1 MAFEVLKRLVVG
13 SPLHNQR
20 ASHSLLPKWLALP
33 IFASDALSSVAYA
46 TEEILLVLVLGGLAA
61 IQFTPWVALGVILL
75 LITVVT
81 SYRKTV
87 YAYPGGGG
95 DYQVAQ
101 ENFGQRTALVA
112 AAALV
117 VDYIV
122 TVAVSISSGVANLI
136 SAFPMFD
143 GHAVEL
149 CVGFIV
155 LLTLIN
161 LRGVKESGVSF
172 AAPTYLFIATM
183 VAMLVTAAVR
193 FATGNPPAAMS
204 AVYPIQTQE
213 LTGIALVFLLLRAFA
228 SGCTALTG
236 VEAVSNGVPF
246 FRVPKSRNASV
257 TLMLLGSIAVV
268 LFGGITLLAVAT
280 NVHVAEDPAT
290 LGQPSTFTQSTVI
303 AQLGSAVFGA
313 GSIGFYLLQIF
324 TMTVLILAANTAF
337 SGFPILAS
345 VLGRD
350 GYLPRQFGRR
360 GDRLVFSNGIII
372 LASAAVV
379 LVIVFDASV
388 TRLVQ
393 LYILGVFL
401 SFTISQAG
409 MVRHWNR
416 LLRKTTDRR
425 DRLTM
430 YRSRV
435 INAVGATVTGLVLVI
450 VVITKFS
457 HGAWLVIVVIPLII
471 VLMMSIHRH
480 YVRTDGR
487 LEAPAGS
494 MTLPSRVH
502 AIVLVSRMNAPAML
516 ALSFARAARPDTLV
530 GLHVQTD
537 RSDVSALED
546 EWSRRTIPVPLV
558 VVDSPFRDVTT
569 PIVEYVKRLKQENPG
584 DLIAVYIPEYVVQHW
599 WEGLLH
605 NQSAIRLKARLLFEP
620 GVVTTSVPT
629 LLAGAHGSHGPDSR
643 GPDSRGPGSR
653 GAHSRGAG
661 SRADDS
667 VFPADDPWDSL
678 PRGRS

>member
-1 MAFEVLKRLVVG
+1 MVLEVLKRVVVG
-13 SPLHNQR
+13 SPVHNQR

-46 TEEILLVLVLGGLAA
+46 TEEILLVLILGGLAA
-61 IQFTPWVALGVILL
+61 LQLTPWVALAVIFL
-75 LITVVT
+75 LIIVVT

-101 ENFGQRTALVA
+101 ENFGQKTALVA

-136 SAFPMFD
+136 SAFPVFN
-143 GHAVEL
+143 GHAVQL
-149 CVGFIV
+149 CVGFII

-161 LRGVKESGVSF
+161 LRGVKESGFSF
-172 AAPTYLFIATM
+172 ALPTYLFIAT
-183 VAMLVTAAVR
+183 VVIMLVTAGIR
-193 FATGNPPAAMS
+193 FATGNAPVAMS

-213 LTGIALVFLLLRAFA
+213 LTGLALVFLVLRAFA

-246 FRVPKSRNASV
+246 FRVPKSRNASL
-257 TLMLLGSIAVV
+257 TLLALGGIAVV
-268 LFGGITLLAVAT
+268 LFGGITLLAVT
-280 NVHVAEDPAT
+280 THVHVAEDPSMM
-290 LGQPSTFTQSTVI
+290 GQAAGFSQDTVI
-303 AQLGSAVFGA
+303 AQLGTAVFGPS
-313 GSIGFYLLQIF
+313 SIGFYALQIF

-337 SGFPILAS
+337 NGFPILAS

-350 GYLPRQFGRR
+350 GFLPRQFGRR
-360 GDRLVFSNGIII
+360 GDRLVFSNGIVI

-416 LLRKTTDRR
+416 LLLKITDKRER
-425 DRLTM
+425 MTI

-450 VVITKFS
+450 VVVTKFG
-457 HGAWLVIVVIPLII
+457 HGAWLVIAIMPLI
-471 VLMMSIHRH
+471 VLLMMGINRH
-480 YVRTDGR
+480 YRRTDA
-487 LEAPAGS
+487 LLAAPVGG

-502 AIVLVSRMNAPAML
+502 AIVLVSRVNAPAML

-530 GLHVQTD
+530 GLHVQTE
-537 RSDVSALED
+537 RSEITALEAD
-546 EWSRRTIPVPLV
+546 WNRRGIPVPLV
-558 VVDSPFRDVTT
+558 VVDSPFRDVST
-569 PIVEYVKRLKQENPG
+569 PIVEYVRRLKAEHPG
-584 DLIAVYIPEYVVQHW
+584 DLIAVYIPEYVVMHW

-605 NQSAIRLKARLLFEP
+605 NQSAIRLKARLLFQP

-629 LLAGAHGSHGPDSR
+629 LLAG
-643 GPDSRGPGSR
+643 
-653 GAHSRGAG
+653 
-661 SRADDS
+661 
-667 VFPADDPWDSL
+667 VQEPAD
-678 PRGRS
+678 RGSIQPPQSSVITSD

>member
-1 MAFEVLKRLVVG
+1 VAFDVLKRVVVG
-13 SPLHNQR
+13 SPVHNQR
-20 ASHSLLPKWLALP
+20 AAHSLLPKWLALP

-46 TEEILLVLVLGGLAA
+46 TEEILLVLILGGLAA
-61 IQFTPWVALGVILL
+61 MQLTPWVALAVILL
-75 LITVVT
+75 LIIVVT

-101 ENFGQRTALVA
+101 ENFGQKTALVA

-117 VDYIV
+117 VDYVV

-136 SAFPMFD
+136 SAFPALD
-143 GHAVEL
+143 GHAVPL

-155 LLTLIN
+155 LLTMVN
-161 LRGVKESGVSF
+161 LRGVKESGFSF
-172 AAPTYLFIATM
+172 AMPTYLFITT
-183 VAMLVTAAVR
+183 VVIMLVTAAIR
-193 FATGNPPAAMS
+193 FATGNPPVAMS
-204 AVYPIQTQE
+204 AIYPVETQE
-213 LTGIALVFLLLRAFA
+213 LTTIALIFLLLRAFA

-246 FRVPKSRNASV
+246 FRVPKSRNASI
-257 TLMLLGSIAVV
+257 TLMLLGGIAIF
-268 LFGGITLLAVAT
+268 LFGGITILAVAT
-280 NVHVAEDPAT
+280 HVHVAEDPSMI
-290 LGQPSTFTQSTVI
+290 GQADGFSQTTVI
-303 AQLGSAVFGA
+303 AQLGAAVFGS
-313 GSIGFYLLQIF
+313 GSLGFYALQIF

-337 SGFPILAS
+337 NGFPILAS

-416 LLRKTTDRR
+416 LLLRVTARR
-425 DRLTM
+425 ERLTI

-450 VVITKFS
+450 VIITKAG
-457 HGAWLVIVVIPLII
+457 HGAWLVIVVIPLI
-471 VLMMSIHRH
+471 VLLMMSIHRH
-480 YVRTDGR
+480 YVRTDEM
-487 LEAPAGS
+487 LEAPVGN

-502 AIVLVSRMNAPAML
+502 AVVLVSRVNSPAML

-537 RSDVSALED
+537 RSNVASLEA
-546 EWSRRTIPVPLV
+546 EWERRGIPVPLV

-569 PIVEYVKRLKQENPG
+569 PIVEYVRRLKEENPG
-584 DLIAVYIPEYVVQHW
+584 DLIAVYIPEYVVSHW

-605 NQSAIRLKARLLFEP
+605 NQSAIRLKARLLFQS

-629 LLAGAHGSHGPDSR
+629 LLAGKTEPPQR
-643 GPDSRGPGSR
+643 GG
-653 GAHSRGAG
+653 
-661 SRADDS
+661 
-667 VFPADDPWDSL
+667 SL
-678 PRGRS
+678 PPRSSAFTSE

>member
-1 MAFEVLKRLVVG
+1 MVLEVLKRVVVG
-13 SPLHNQR
+13 SPVHNQR

-61 IQFTPWVALGVILL
+61 LQFTPWVALAVIFL
-75 LITVVT
+75 LIIVVT

-101 ENFGQRTALVA
+101 ENFGQKTALVA

-136 SAFPMFD
+136 SAFPVFN
-143 GHAVEL
+143 GHAVQL
-149 CVGFIV
+149 CVGFII

-161 LRGVKESGVSF
+161 LRGVKESGFSF
-172 AAPTYLFIATM
+172 AMPTYLFIAT
-183 VAMLVTAAVR
+183 VVIMLVTAGIR
-193 FATGNPPAAMS
+193 FATGNAPVAMS

-213 LTGIALVFLLLRAFA
+213 LTGLALVFLLLRAFA

-246 FRVPKSRNASV
+246 FRVPKSRNASL
-257 TLMLLGSIAVV
+257 TLMALGGIAVV

-280 NVHVAEDPAT
+280 HVHVAEDPSMM
-290 LGQPSTFTQSTVI
+290 GQAAGFTQDTVI
-303 AQLGSAVFGA
+303 AQLGTAVFGS
-313 GSIGFYLLQIF
+313 GSFGFYALQIF

-337 SGFPILAS
+337 NGFPILAS

-350 GYLPRQFGRR
+350 GFLPRQFGRR
-360 GDRLVFSNGIII
+360 GDRLVFSNGIVI

-416 LLRKTTDRR
+416 LLLRITDKRERR
-425 DRLTM
+425 WRNGDRSGPCHRGNHKV
-430 YRSRV
+430 RSWSM
-435 INAVGATVTGLVLVI
+435 VGHCHHAAHRAADDGHQSPLQT
-450 VVITKFS
+450 
-457 HGAWLVIVVIPLII
+457 HGCVARSPGR
-471 VLMMSIHRH
+471 RH
-480 YVRTDGR
+480 DSSQSCTRDSSRFARQCAGD
-487 LEAPAGS
+487 AGS
-494 MTLPSRVH
+494 
-502 AIVLVSRMNAPAML
+502 VLRTRCPA
-516 ALSFARAARPDTLV
+516 
-530 GLHVQTD
+530 
-537 RSDVSALED
+537 
-546 EWSRRTIPVPLV
+546 
-558 VVDSPFRDVTT
+558 
-569 PIVEYVKRLKQENPG
+569 
-584 DLIAVYIPEYVVQHW
+584 
-599 WEGLLH
+599 
-605 NQSAIRLKARLLFEP
+605 
-620 GVVTTSVPT
+620 
-629 LLAGAHGSHGPDSR
+629 
-643 GPDSRGPGSR
+643 
-653 GAHSRGAG
+653 
-661 SRADDS
+661 
-667 VFPADDPWDSL
+667 
-678 PRGRS
+678 

>member
-1 MAFEVLKRLVVG
+1 MLKRVVVG
-13 SPLHNQR
+13 SPVHSQR

-61 IQFTPWVALGVILL
+61 MQLTPWVAAAVILL
-75 LITVVT
+75 LIIVVT

-101 ENFGQRTALVA
+101 ENFGQKTALVA

-136 SAFPMFD
+136 SAFPIFD
-143 GHAVEL
+143 GHAVQL

-161 LRGVKESGVSF
+161 LRGVKESGFSF
-172 AAPTYLFIATM
+172 ALPTYLFIAT
-183 VAMLVTAAVR
+183 VVIMLVTAAVR
-193 FATGNPPAAMS
+193 FATGNAPVAMS
-204 AVYPIQTQE
+204 AIYPVETQE
-213 LTGIALVFLLLRAFA
+213 LTGIALIFLLLRAFA

-246 FRVPKSRNASV
+246 FRVPKSRNASI
-257 TLMLLGSIAVV
+257 TLMLLGGIAVV

-280 NVHVAEDPAT
+280 HVHVAEDPSMI
-290 LGQPSTFTQSTVI
+290 GQDPTFTQTTVI
-303 AQLGSAVFGA
+303 AQLGSAVFGG
-313 GSIGFYLLQIF
+313 GSFGFYALQIF

-337 SGFPILAS
+337 NGFPILAS

-416 LLRKTTDRR
+416 LLLKVTERR
-425 DRLTM
+425 ERLTI

-450 VVITKFS
+450 VVITKFG
-457 HGAWLVIVVIPLII
+457 HGAWLVIVIIPLII
-471 VLMMSIHRH
+471 LLMMSIHRH
-480 YVRTDGR
+480 YVRTDAL

-502 AIVLVSRMNAPAML
+502 AVVLVSRVNSPAML

-537 RSDVSALED
+537 RSNVATLEA
-546 EWSRRTIPVPLV
+546 EWERRAIPVPLV

-569 PIVEYVKRLKQENPG
+569 PIVEYVRRLKAENPG
-584 DLIAVYIPEYVVQHW
+584 DLIAVYIPEYVVSHW

-605 NQSAIRLKARLLFEP
+605 NQSAIRLKARLLFQS

-629 LLAGAHGSHGPDSR
+629 LLAGKREPRQPNAALPPRSSAVTSEQSGPA
-643 GPDSRGPGSR
+643 GPRR
-653 GAHSRGAG
+653 
-661 SRADDS
+661 
-667 VFPADDPWDSL
+667 
-678 PRGRS
+678 